1 MIQHL
6 RWTFK
11 HLSSVSLAISLT
23 EQFSSKCVKVHSI
36 SMDLWEA
43 RCCLSIL
50 LLPLGFQP
58 TQFFPPMSFYFWFC
72 FWQRPAF
79 SYYFLP
85 CLGFSKT
92 LLNIEDIVYLNW
104 FYASKVALNLYINI
118 GRFDIFVVLSHSI
131 QCQDMSFHI
140 FPSSAMSLVFPHINI
155 AYFLLSLFLFFP
167 LISFFGW
174 FLVCLFS
181 PCSIDASE
189 IDKLW
194 PAG

>member
-1 MIQHL
+1 M
-6 RWTFK
+6 
-11 HLSSVSLAISLT
+11 
-23 EQFSSKCVKVHSI
+23 HSI

-50 LLPLGFQP
+50 LLSLGFQP

-118 GRFDIFVVLSHSI
+118 GLFNIFVLLSHSI

-140 FPSSAMSLVFPHINI
+140 SPSSAMSLIFFSYKYCI
-155 AYFLLSLFLFFP
+155 FLVKFILAFF

-174 FLVCLFS
+174 FLM
-181 PCSIDASE
+181 
-189 IDKLW
+189 
-194 PAG
+194 